1 MPGSMLGQIKGEWM
15 YFCGH
20 KRVVAGKVVGCD
32 DDDLTVV
39 CIDYIC
45 EECFL

>member
-1 MPGSMLGQIKGEWM
+1 MQGSTLGQIKVEWKC
-15 YFCGH
+15 FCGH
-20 KRVVAGKVVGCD
+20 GRVVSGIVVGCD